1 MPGNRIIAVGDI
13 HGHSKAFFDI
23 CSRLALCDDERVW
36 KAEHTSFVLLGD
48 VCDRGYDSR
57 SVYETLI
64 SWQAEARQYNSALYF
79 ILGNHEI
86 MNIFGYTVYNSK
98 RELSGFR
105 GGRDESGTGAFRAA
119 FSRGGWLY
127 SWLIRQRIILQL
139 GPFVFAHGDLPV
151 SLAHLSVES
160 IQDMTMDDLIN
171 SRPESL
177 TNLSEAPAS
186 LFDEKRSIVWSREA
200 QFNEAV
206 GYREHLESFLR
217 KNGAELYVC
226 GHTPGI
232 DGSHHLLHGG
242 RYLCIDTAMT
252 FEERSVGS
260 RSALVLD
267 DEGAVS
273 YYFNEVN
280 VTKDRLPLEFGVRDA

>member
-13 HGHSKAFFDI
+13 HGHREAFFDI
-23 CSRLALCDDERVW
+23 CSRLDLCDGKGVW
-36 KAEHTSFVLLGD
+36 RAEDTALVLLGD

-64 SWQAEARQYNSALYF
+64 SWQTEAPEYNSVLHF

-98 RELSGFR
+98 RETARFR
-105 GGRDESGTGAFRAA
+105 DGRDASGAEAFRAA

-151 SLAHLSVES
+151 SLANYSVDS
-160 IQDMTMDDLIN
+160 IQSSVMNDLIN
-171 SRPESL
+171 SRPER
-177 TNLSEAPAS
+177 TANLSDAPAG
-186 LFDEKRSIVWSREA
+186 LFDENRSIVWSREA
-200 QFNEAV
+200 QFKEVV
-206 GYREHLESFLR
+206 GYRRHLEAFLY
-217 KNGAELYVC
+217 NNNAGLYVC

-232 DGSHHLLHGG
+232 DGSHHLLHGN

-260 RSALVLD
+260 RSALVID
-267 DEGAVS
+267 DDGIFS
-273 YYFNEVN
+273 YYFIRGD
-280 VTKDRLPLEFGVRDA
+280 VTKNRLPLDLGDHDA